1 MQIPNM
7 QIPNM
12 QIPKVPQIS
21 HKRGLGATLVFACAS
36 AAVLAAG
43 AQNPKPPARYG
54 AYSITNAAQT
64 QIVQTK
70 GTNTMTIK
78 VDGPNLSAKSPRYDL
93 KAPHITMLL
102 VKGGTPSRFRAQTAT
117 GTGGVLVTFRSP
129 DEDETT
135 TITCDK
141 ANYGAT
147 DTVKNLG
154 KLRLTGNVHSVRR
167 SPNYGPEP
175 LVGDFD
181 SAVVEF
187 APGDKTIFTGENAS
201 ASGSI
206 KEPPPRPKTG
216 GKP

>member
-1 MQIPNM
+1 MSILTTKWGM
-7 QIPNM
+7 GICA
-12 QIPKVPQIS
+12 
-21 HKRGLGATLVFACAS
+21 ATVCAS
-36 AAVLAAG
+36 ALAAG
-43 AQNPKPPARYG
+43 EKRQTPPARYG
-54 AYSITNAAQT
+54 AYSISNAAQT

-70 GTNTMTIK
+70 GTNTMNVK

-93 KAPHITMLL
+93 KAPHITLLL
-102 VKGGTPSRFRAQTAT
+102 VKGGTPSRFRAQTAN
-117 GTGGVLVTFRSP
+117 GTGGVTVVFRNP
-129 DEDETT
+129 DEDEVT

-147 DTVKNLG
+147 DVVQNLG

-175 LVGDFD
+175 IIGDFD
-181 SAVVEF
+181 TATVEF
-187 APGDKTIFTGENAS
+187 APGDKIIFNGENGG

-206 KEPPPRPKTG
+206 KEPPPRPKKPA